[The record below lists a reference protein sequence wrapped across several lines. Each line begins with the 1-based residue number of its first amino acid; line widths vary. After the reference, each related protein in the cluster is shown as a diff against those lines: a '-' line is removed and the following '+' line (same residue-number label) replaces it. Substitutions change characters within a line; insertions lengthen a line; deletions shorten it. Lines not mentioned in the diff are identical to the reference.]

1 MATAVKK
8 TLRFHARPEARLEA
22 RVSRDV
28 NLTLKPLKHA
38 AADSGPKTPKSL
50 LIDARP
56 SNATTAREDRRLAR
70 LTAAALHRFVRSLL
84 LPPAP
89 NAARRAACGR
99 YRAAIAAGQTA
110 AG

>member
-8 TLRFHARPEARLEA
+8 SLRSHTRPEARLEA

-28 NLTLKPLKHA
+28 NLTLKHA
-38 AADSGPKTPKSL
+38 AAVSGHKTPKSL
-50 LIDARP
+50 LIDALP
-56 SNATTAREDRRLAR
+56 SNASTAREDHRLAR
-70 LTAAALHRFVRSLL
+70 LTTAESHRFVRSLL
-84 LPPAP
+84 HPPAP

-99 YRAAIAAGQTA
+99 YRAAMAAEQTA